1 MWAES
6 VHCTLYKYVC
16 DLVVNVL
23 FGQWNVAI
31 VKDEKCVEGMFKN
44 ARIQSLM
51 GTQQELI
58 VASHWKSCP
67 D

>member
-1 MWAES
+1 MLWLK
-6 VHCTLYKYVC
+6 VYKYVC
-16 DLVVNVL
+16 DLVDNVL
-23 FGQWNVAI
+23 LGNVAI

-58 VASHWKSCP
+58 VASH
-67 D
+67 